1 MSGTITDI
9 ESQKEFIDLLTNNKG
24 VIVVKLGAEWCGP
37 CKLIENEVHDFF
49 DNAPANM
56 TTVNLD
62 VDESFDIYANLKR
75 KKIVTAIPALLC
87 YKKNNRDIIPDDV
100 LIGTDKEQLKQFF
113 DRCLASI

>member
-1 MSGTITDI
+1 MSETITDI
-9 ESQKEFIDLLTNNKG
+9 ESQKEFMNLIMNNKS
-24 VIVVKLGAEWCGP
+24 VMVVKLGAEWCGP
-37 CKLIENEVHDFF
+37 CKLIEQEVHDFF
-49 DNAPANM
+49 SKAPANM

-87 YKKNNRDIIPDDV
+87 YKKSNKDIIPDDV
-100 LIGTDKEQLKQFF
+100 LIGADKEQLKQFF

>member
-9 ESQKEFIDLLTNNKG
+9 ESQKEFIDLLNNNKG
-24 VIVVKLGAEWCGP
+24 VIVIKLGAEWCGP

-62 VDESFDIYANLKR
+62 VDESFDIYAFYN
-75 KKIVTAIPALLC
+75 
-87 YKKNNRDIIPDDV
+87 
-100 LIGTDKEQLKQFF
+100 
-113 DRCLASI
+113 